1 MSTIKLKRSG
11 TTGSVPGPDD
21 LVQGELA
28 INYADNKLYA
38 LSHDNVTV
46 VDLLAVGDQVG
57 VATFNGLSGDVFGVG
72 SFNGLTGDIQG
83 VSAWNGSTG
92 AVVFNDYVATFNGL
106 TGAIQ
111 GVSAWNGLTGNVDIT
126 NSLVQVGGLSA
137 GSGATFAGLVK
148 LIGGLSADAGAT
160 FAGSV
165 NFKGGISADSG
176 ATFAGAIN
184 TTTGTSDL
192 NALKTGALLINDNY
206 NFPTGAGA
214 TGDVLMIADDGD
226 LEFEP
231 LRMSANFVVDSDIPL
246 ATGVRY
252 KALYAVPMQKMAVTN
267 IDLRSHDVSPAGSGD
282 SLQVALKTIRRFSDL
297 EAASPSIQ
305 TTVETVAIA
314 LGGEYHSQV
323 TGVSVDNPDVGSVN
337 SASYL
342 VVDVVSNAGN
352 HTNFCMT
359 VTMEARP

>member
-11 TTGSVPGPDD
+11 TTGSVPDAAD

-38 LSHDNVTV
+38 LSHDNVSV
-46 VDLLAVGDQVG
+46 IDLLEIGERVG

-72 SFNGLTGDIQG
+72 SFNGLTGAIQG

-92 AVVFNDYVATFNGL
+92 AVVFNDYVSSFNGL

-184 TTTGTSDL
+184 TTAGTSDL

-206 NFPTGAGA
+206 NLPTGAGS
-214 TGDVLMIADDGD
+214 TGDILMIADDGD
-226 LEFEP
+226 LEF
-231 LRMSANFVVDSDIPL
+231 
-246 ATGVRY
+246 
-252 KALYAVPMQKMAVTN
+252 
-267 IDLRSHDVSPAGSGD
+267 
-282 SLQVALKTIRRFSDL
+282 
-297 EAASPSIQ
+297 
-305 TTVETVAIA
+305 
-314 LGGEYHSQV
+314 
-323 TGVSVDNPDVGSVN
+323 
-337 SASYL
+337 
-342 VVDVVSNAGN
+342 
-352 HTNFCMT
+352 
-359 VTMEARP
+359 

>member
-11 TTGSVPGPDD
+11 DTGSVPGPDD

-46 VDLLAVGDQVG
+46 VDLLAVADQVG
-57 VATFNGLSGDVFGVG
+57 VATFNGLSGYVFGVG
-72 SFNGLTGDIQG
+72 S
-83 VSAWNGSTG
+83 
-92 AVVFNDYVATFNGL
+92 FNGL

-176 ATFAGAIN
+176 ATFAGAVISTAG
-184 TTTGTSDL
+184 TTDL
-192 NALKTGALLINDNY
+192 NALKTNSLLINDN
-206 NFPTGAGA
+206 
-214 TGDVLMIADDGD
+214 
-226 LEFEP
+226 
-231 LRMSANFVVDSDIPL
+231 
-246 ATGVRY
+246 
-252 KALYAVPMQKMAVTN
+252 
-267 IDLRSHDVSPAGSGD
+267 
-282 SLQVALKTIRRFSDL
+282 
-297 EAASPSIQ
+297 
-305 TTVETVAIA
+305 
-314 LGGEYHSQV
+314 
-323 TGVSVDNPDVGSVN
+323 
-337 SASYL
+337 
-342 VVDVVSNAGN
+342 
-352 HTNFCMT
+352 
-359 VTMEARP
+359 